1 MQRSDHTAVW
11 PEVKFD
17 FELSFD
23 GLAQGEFQSAS
34 GIEQGRGRA
43 ATQVELTKGVL
54 SPISTV
60 ETWAAAS
67 EPREVSIV
75 LRDEDGG
82 AAMTWRLA
90 GARAVG
96 LTFAAGAGA
105 PGDAKLVERLTLT
118 CESLGQGPS

>member
-1 MQRSDHTAVW
+1 MQRGDHTAIW
-11 PEVKFD
+11 PQVKFD

-23 GLAQGEFQSAS
+23 GVAQGEFQSAS
-34 GIEQGRGRA
+34 GIEPGHGRA
-43 ATQVELTKGVL
+43 AMQVELTKGAL
-54 SPISTV
+54 SPTSMV

-67 EPREVSIV
+67 ASREVSIV

-96 LTFAAGAGA
+96 LTFAKGADA
-105 PGDAKLVERLTLT
+105 PGDAKFVERLTLT
-118 CESLGQGPS
+118 CESLEQGPA

>member
-1 MQRSDHTAVW
+1 MQRGDHTAIC
-11 PEVKFD
+11 PQVKFD

-23 GLAQGEFQSAS
+23 GVAQGEFQSAS
-34 GIEQGRGRA
+34 GIEPGHGRA
-43 ATQVELTKGVL
+43 AMQVELTKGAL
-54 SPISTV
+54 SPTSMV

-67 EPREVSIV
+67 ASREVSIV

-96 LTFAAGAGA
+96 LTFAKG
-105 PGDAKLVERLTLT
+105 PTRLATP
-118 CESLGQGPS
+118 SLSSG